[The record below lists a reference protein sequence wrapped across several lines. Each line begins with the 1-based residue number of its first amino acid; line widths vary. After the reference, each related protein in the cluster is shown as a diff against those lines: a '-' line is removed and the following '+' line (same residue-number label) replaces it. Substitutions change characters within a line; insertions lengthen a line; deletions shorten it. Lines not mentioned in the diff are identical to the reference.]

1 MQVDCILRICPL
13 GDHQADLTVPHPVH
27 EDKRAIY
34 SYRADSE
41 AAVVTDRRMSYQLTP
56 G

>member
-1 MQVDCILRICPL
+1 MQVDYILRIWPL

-27 EDKRAIY
+27 EDRRATY

-41 AAVVTDRRMSYQLTP
+41 AAVVANR
-56 G
+56 